1 MKMKR
6 MLRRIGTIVVAP
18 GLTLAGIW
26 TVTSK
31 PAVAADMTIYKS
43 PWCEC
48 CNAWV
53 DHLQAN
59 GITVAV
65 ERTGDPAPVK
75 ARFAVPDDLQSCH
88 TATIEGYTIEG
99 HVPAADIRRL
109 LAQRPAGRG
118 LAVPGMPAGSPGTEQ
133 GDAKEPY
140 VVILFGD
147 AAYSEFAKH

>member
-6 MLRRIGTIVVAP
+6 MLRRIGTIAVAP

-53 DHLQAN
+53 DHLQ
-59 GITVAV
+59 
-65 ERTGDPAPVK
+65 VK
-75 ARFAVPDDLQSCH
+75 HEHGYLQCGASRAAGHDASTQHPDQK
-88 TATIEGYTIEG
+88 A
-99 HVPAADIRRL
+99 
-109 LAQRPAGRG
+109 
-118 LAVPGMPAGSPGTEQ
+118 
-133 GDAKEPY
+133 
-140 VVILFGD
+140 
-147 AAYSEFAKH
+147 